1 MPEGDS
7 SLGEIVG
14 GEFQRDF
21 ISGEHP
27 DAITAE
33 PAGQVGQHDAIV
45 FELYAEQTARKLFQH
60 GSSYFDAV
68 FFTHTLLREL
78 GRHNIGVPA
87 QNRQAAVTLVACR
100 PLGPLVTSN
109 STLEPSSSVR

>member
-1 MPEGDS
+1 MCLFLLIVPKNSGFQRGKLTVPEGDS

-33 PAGQVGQHDAIV
+33 PAGQVGQHDAVV

-68 FFTHTLLREL
+68 FFTHTPQNSNAGQRVG
-78 GRHNIGVPA
+78 GRPA
-87 QNRQAAVTLVACR
+87 QIISWL
-100 PLGPLVTSN
+100 
-109 STLEPSSSVR
+109 

>member
-1 MPEGDS
+1 MCSVFILTNSTQKFGISKGKLTMPERDS

-33 PAGQVGQHDAIV
+33 PAGQVGQHDAVV

-60 GSSYFDAV
+60 GSCHFDAV
-68 FFTHTLLREL
+68 FFTHT
-78 GRHNIGVPA
+78 P
-87 QNRQAAVTLVACR
+87 
-100 PLGPLVTSN
+100 
-109 STLEPSSSVR
+109 